1 MTILSALIDAGQ
13 SRGRRSESP
22 MKAGK
27 DMNKATVVRAWPL
40 CIMLIGTMG
49 GCATVEK
56 CGLEGCADDRQISA
70 QVKALLNAH
79 PELGPPG
86 SISVETLNG
95 VVYLDGLVTGGLE
108 KRSVESIVLQASGV
122 KRVVNGISVEH
133 T

>member
-1 MTILSALIDAGQ
+1 
-13 SRGRRSESP
+13 
-22 MKAGK
+22 
-27 DMNKATVVRAWPL
+27 MNKATAAHAWPV
-40 CIMLIGTMG
+40 CIMLIGALT
-49 GCATVEK
+49 GCATYEK
-56 CGLEGCADDRQISA
+56 CGLEGCAGDRQISA

-95 VVYLDGLVTGGLE
+95 VVYLDGLVSGGLE
-108 KRSVESIVLQASGV
+108 KRSVDSIVRQASGV